1 MTWAVDDAF
10 CVRPDILVAISTT
23 IATLSAVALVWLIEH
38 DCVMPVFLMHFAVF
52 VEAAAVVACTT
63 AHRAVTHWNLFAPP
77 GAAIWTTGS
86 AVDVHVQPVPGQ
98 LGPA

>member
-1 MTWAVDDAF
+1 MDDAF

-38 DCVMPVFLMHFAVF
+38 DCVMPVVLTHFAVF
-52 VEAAAVVACTT
+52 VAAAVAVACTT
-63 AHRAVTHWNLFAPP
+63 TQLAVAHRNRFAPP
-77 GAAIWTTGS
+77 GAASWTTGW
-86 AVDVHVQPVPGQ
+86 AVDVHVQRAPGQ